1 MRSAEGGQEVIER
14 VFVGKIDRCQIE
26 VHLVVLFVEDVV
38 LSERGV
44 EEAAGGDARRVVVG
58 VFCAGRG
65 DRDQRR
71 LVLRREAGLE
81 T

>member
-1 MRSAEGGQEVIER
+1 MRSAEGGQEVIQCVLIR
-14 VFVGKIDRCQIE
+14 QVHRRQVQ

-58 VFCAGRG
+58 VFCPGRG
-65 DRDQRR
+65 D
-71 LVLRREAGLE
+71 
-81 T
+81 